1 MAILVPIGV
10 AVFAWWLTTV
20 VALYRIG
27 LPSSSYR
34 QTFLMGSL
42 LAGVGIFMTV
52 ATLSDTSVT
61 AAYLGFG
68 GALALWG
75 WHELSYYL
83 GYVTGPEP
91 VACPPGCSM
100 RERFV
105 RGVRASLYH
114 ELAIVLTVI
123 LLFAVCWRA
132 DNPMALNT
140 FCVLWLMRWSAK
152 LNIFLGA
159 RNVHMEFL
167 PRHLQYLSTYMT
179 KRSMNVLFPVSML
192 LAGWVLSV
200 LVSRALTPTASS
212 YEVTSSVLLATLLGL
227 AMLEHV
233 LLMLK
238 IPDAVLWRLGTSSRG
253 AGSA

>member
-1 MAILVPIGV
+1 MGVLVPIGV
-10 AVFAWWLTTV
+10 AVLAWWLTTV

-27 LPSSSYR
+27 MRASSYR
-34 QTFLMGSL
+34 QTFVGASL
-42 LAGVGIFMTV
+42 LAVAGMLVIVVTLPNATV
-52 ATLSDTSVT
+52 MS
-61 AAYLGFG
+61 AYLGFA

-83 GYVTGPEP
+83 GYVTGPDP
-91 VACPPGCSM
+91 VACPPDCST

-114 ELAIVLTVI
+114 ELAILLTVV

-132 DNPMALNT
+132 ENTVALNT
-140 FCVLWLMRWSAK
+140 FCILWIMRWSAK

-167 PRHLQYLSTYMT
+167 PPHLQYLSTFMT
-179 KRSMNVLFPVSML
+179 QRSMNALFPVSML
-192 LAGWVLSV
+192 LAGWVLIL
-200 LVSRALTPTASS
+200 LVGNAVEPSASAFT
-212 YEVTSSVLLATLLGL
+212 VTGNLVLATLLAL
-227 AMLEHV
+227 AMLEHL
-233 LLMLK
+233 LLMVK
-238 IPDAVLWRLGTSSRG
+238 IPDAVLWRLGTSSRE